1 MGKNDINKKYLKKM
15 DRYNGKILGVHNFN
29 RPLTKFWSIRIT
41 NQNTKNFSK
50 RYIKYTGNKFKKKKY
65 T

>member
-29 RPLTKFWSIRIT
+29 RPLTKF
-41 NQNTKNFSK
+41 
-50 RYIKYTGNKFKKKKY
+50 
-65 T
+65 